1 MFWIK
6 RNKPGD
12 FANGNSS
19 VKINGVRKHKADH
32 LAQLAKQIQVAEVFN
47 FRYADIKHKV
57 SFSLHLLD
65 QIKVVKY

>member
-1 MFWIK
+1 M
-6 RNKPGD
+6 
-12 FANGNSS
+12 
-19 VKINGVRKHKADH
+19 NGVRKHKADQ

-65 QIKVVKY
+65 QIKGIKY